1 MRRPVV
7 QPARAASRGRA
18 GPRKDGGM
26 GTRDGET
33 LIQVGELGV
42 GRVGKGGRDSSKSRE
57 HVLGASGQWAVGTRT
72 LLSLDLP
79 SKAVVS
85 NISTSHARKQS

>member
-33 LIQVGELGV
+33 LIHWELGV